1 MKQNNDGKKISED
14 LRIDKRIKDV
24 FGFLEVDSVT
34 TGHATR
40 EEMMALRKL
49 KKP

>member
-34 TGHATR
+34 TGNATR
-40 EEMMALRKL
+40 GEMMALRRRKNL
-49 KKP
+49 